1 MRLGPASRVVAYLL
15 LVVGS
20 AGMLGILTEFVTDSA
35 RRGDISS
42 WLSLGAVTLAFAVAT
57 FELSPARAS
66 HSARQAER
74 DTDRAVRPTLADRI
88 EDLRANLNQSSA
100 IITEINAEVEL
111 QTTTLE
117 RIRAEAEQNRRLAA
131 LHQDEADAVREL
143 VEATLRRAQTQSTK
157 LSGRQQWGFFFGG
170 LLFSI
175 PLGVVGNFLYDLV
188 TR

>member
-1 MRLGPASRVVAYLL
+1 MRLWPDSRAAVYLL

-20 AGMLGILTEFVTDSA
+20 AGMAGILTEFVTDSA
-35 RRGDISS
+35 RSNDVSS
-42 WLSLGAVTLAFAVAT
+42 WLFLGAVALMFVVAT
-57 FELSPARAS
+57 FELSPARVS
-66 HSARQAER
+66 RSARRAER
-74 DTDRAVRPTLADRI
+74 DTDRAVRPTLAERI
-88 EDLRANLNQSSA
+88 EDVRANLSQSSA
-100 IITEINAEVEL
+100 IIAEINAEVEL

-143 VEATLRRAQTQSTK
+143 VEATLRRTQTQSAM
-157 LSGRQQWGFFFGG
+157 LSSRQQWGFFFGG

-175 PLGVVGNFLYDLV
+175 PMGIAGNLLYDLV